1 MTKTSLKPWRNP
13 DFEADL
19 RRMLRLVRGSAN
31 AAPRPN
37 EPFLHVLGVPTL
49 LFQGESLTL
58 LRSLQRRLAG
68 STHQGGVSPKEA
80 ETLLLDAAS
89 RALRGPYKTAEA
101 WLIQEVESPLDEW
114 FVVDRVEGLYI
125 PVPRL
130 AVGRSVYHRDLPRRL
145 KKKHRAQMLAMA
157 DFGPPVIV
165 TTVTARDART
175 AHVIASERFAE
186 SGAILDLIDRPRSE
200 AGMFYALRSDGAGTL
215 SSTRGGWILNDRC
228 LDANGRLAPRTA
240 NFLALRTEMKPNVA
254 TGSAESWRRAGG
266 SLLAC
271 VVRGQPTVW

>member
-1 MTKTSLKPWRNP
+1 
-13 DFEADL
+13 
-19 RRMLRLVRGSAN
+19 
-31 AAPRPN
+31 
-37 EPFLHVLGVPTL
+37 
-49 LFQGESLTL
+49 
-58 LRSLQRRLAG
+58 
-68 STHQGGVSPKEA
+68 
-80 ETLLLDAAS
+80 
-89 RALRGPYKTAEA
+89 
-101 WLIQEVESPLDEW
+101 
-114 FVVDRVEGLYI
+114 
-125 PVPRL
+125 
-130 AVGRSVYHRDLPRRL
+130 
-145 KKKHRAQMLAMA
+145 MLAMA